1 MQVSAV
7 RTTGIYC
14 RADCTAQ
21 PSPHNVTHYSN
32 PVAAEV
38 NGFRPCLR
46 CHPERRAGSLA
57 DLDVPAPVQAA
68 LLRINDGFLDD
79 HDEEALA
86 AQVGYSARQLRR
98 LFELHVGAT
107 PTTIARSRR
116 AHFAR
121 CLIDDTDLT
130 FAEIA
135 RAAGFGGPRQLH
147 RAITSVFCFTPTELR
162 SKRRHGERPHLDG
175 GLVLTVPYLAPFDFE
190 TFISHQ
196 AARAIPGVEAVSVDP
211 GGRSSYV
218 RSFSACGH
226 PGIAEL
232 ARPDSAATM
241 TAGPDSAAA
250 ALAHGSGGRDQLQ
263 LRLHLP
269 TYDSIIDAVCR
280 SRAMLGTDEG
290 PSPAEAALADDPLI
304 GPLVRQAPG
313 LRVPR
318 SWDRFETAVRI
329 VVNQQISLAAAS
341 TMCGRLAQRFG
352 TPFDAP
358 SECCV
363 DVQVPL
369 THLFPGAASLAD
381 TGPSG
386 FAGLGF
392 TQRRIDTIVGLSKAV
407 ASGDLDLSAADTL
420 EGTVARLCELPGIGP
435 WTAHLMAMRIFGHDD
450 AFPASDLGLR
460 RAAERLVG
468 HPVTADELEKLA
480 ESWCPYRSWAAQHL
494 WHAASQSGQSFAD
507 SPANRSLT
515 VRAQSGGNHEHRHA
529 LAHHHRQSHRA
540 VGPGGDRRWVAR
552 RVVAW

>member
-14 RADCTAQ
+14 RADCSAQ
-21 PSPHNVTHYSN
+21 PLPRNVTQYSN
-32 PVAAEV
+32 PVAAEA

-57 DLDVPAPVQAA
+57 DLDVPVPVGAA

-86 AQVGYSARQLRR
+86 AHVGYSGRQLRR
-98 LFELHVGAT
+98 LFEHHVGAT

-147 RAITSVFCFTPTELR
+147 RTITSVFCFTPTELR
-162 SKRRHGERPHLDG
+162 SRRRQGERPHLDG
-175 GLVLTVPYLAPFDFE
+175 GLVLAVPYLAPFDFE

-196 AARAIPGVEAVSVDP
+196 GARAIPGVEAVSADAD
-211 GGRSSYV
+211 GHSSYI

-232 ARPDSAATM
+232 AVPESAAPM
-241 TAGPDSAAA
+241 AVGPNSAAA
-250 ALAHGSGGRDQLQ
+250 VPAAGDRDHLQ

-269 TYDSIIDAVCR
+269 TYDSIIDAVSRC
-280 SRAMLGTDEG
+280 RAMLGTDDD

-318 SWDRFETAVRI
+318 SWDRFETAIRI
-329 VVNQQISLAAAS
+329 VVGQQISLAAAS
-341 TMCGRLAQRFG
+341 TMCGRIAQRLG
-352 TPFDAP
+352 TPFEPP

-381 TGPSG
+381 AGASG
-386 FAGLGF
+386 LAGLGF
-392 TQRRIDTIVGLSKAV
+392 TQRRIDTIVGLSEAV

-420 EGTVARLCELPGIGP
+420 DDTVARLCELPGIGP
-435 WTAHLMAMRIFGHDD
+435 WTAHLIAMRVFGADD

-460 RAAERLVG
+460 RVAERLVG
-468 HPVTADELEKLA
+468 HSVTAAELEALA
-480 ESWCPYRSWAAQHL
+480 EPWRPYRSWAAQHL
-494 WHAASQSGQSFAD
+494 WHAAGKSSPSSAD
-507 SPANRSLT
+507 KPSTTGSNS
-515 VRAQSGGNHEHRHA
+515 
-529 LAHHHRQSHRA
+529 
-540 VGPGGDRRWVAR
+540 
-552 RVVAW
+552 

>member
-14 RADCTAQ
+14 RADCSAQ
-21 PSPHNVTHYSN
+21 PLPRNVTHYSN
-32 PVAAEV
+32 PVAAEA

-57 DLDVPAPVQAA
+57 DLDVPAPVEAA
-68 LLRINDGFLDD
+68 LLRINDGYLDD

-86 AQVGYSARQLRR
+86 THVGYSARQLRR
-98 LFELHVGAT
+98 LFEHHVGAT

-130 FAEIA
+130 FGEIA
-135 RAAGFGGPRQLH
+135 RAAGFGGPRQMH
-147 RAITSVFCFTPTELR
+147 RAMTSVFCFTPTELR
-162 SKRRHGERPHLDG
+162 SKRRQGERPHLDG

-196 AARAIPGVEAVSVDP
+196 AARAIPGVEAVSADA
-211 GGRSSYV
+211 GGSSSYM

-232 ARPDSAATM
+232 AMPHVAASMAAMPPDAATVP
-241 TAGPDSAAA
+241 AEDGDN
-250 ALAHGSGGRDQLQ
+250 HNQLQ

-269 TYDSIIDAVCR
+269 TYDSIIDAVSRC
-280 SRAMLGTDEG
+280 RAMLGTDDD
-290 PSPAEAALADDPLI
+290 PSMAEAALVDDPLI

-329 VVNQQISLAAAS
+329 VVGQQISLAAAS
-341 TMCGRLAQRFG
+341 TMCGRIAQRFG

-363 DVQVPL
+363 DQQVPL
-369 THLFPGAASLAD
+369 THLFPGAAHLAD
-381 TGPSG
+381 AGPSG
-386 FAGLGF
+386 LAGLGF
-392 TQRRIDTIVGLSKAV
+392 TRRRVDTIVGLSEAV
-407 ASGDLDLSAADTL
+407 ASGELDLSAADPL
-420 EGTVARLCELPGIGP
+420 DDTVARLCELPGIGP
-435 WTAHLMAMRIFGHDD
+435 WTAHLMAMRVFGADD

-468 HPVTADELEKLA
+468 HPVTAGELETLA
-480 ESWCPYRSWAAQHL
+480 EPWRPYRSWAAQHL
-494 WHAASQSGQSFAD
+494 WHAAGKSSPTSGDKPSTTG
-507 SPANRSLT
+507 SNS
-515 VRAQSGGNHEHRHA
+515 
-529 LAHHHRQSHRA
+529 
-540 VGPGGDRRWVAR
+540 
-552 RVVAW
+552 

>member
-14 RADCTAQ
+14 RADCSAQ
-21 PSPHNVTHYSN
+21 PLPHNVTQYSN

-57 DLDVPAPVQAA
+57 DLDVPAPVGAA
-68 LLRINDGFLDD
+68 LLRINDGYLDD

-86 AQVGYSARQLRR
+86 AHVGYSARQLRR
-98 LFELHVGAT
+98 LFEHHVGAT

-147 RAITSVFCFTPTELR
+147 RAMTSVFCFTPTELR
-162 SKRRHGERPHLDG
+162 AKRRQGERPHLDG
-175 GLVLTVPYLAPFDFE
+175 GLVLTVPYLTPYDFGA
-190 TFISHQ
+190 FISHQ
-196 AARAIPGVEAVSVDP
+196 SARVIPGVEAVGAGPRGDT
-211 GGRSSYV
+211 SYV
-218 RSFSACGH
+218 RGFSACGH

-232 ARPDSAATM
+232 TVLHSAASM
-241 TAGPDSAAA
+241 AAEPNNAAA
-250 ALAHGSGGRDQLQ
+250 VLAEDGGCRDQLL

-269 TYDSIIDAVCR
+269 TYDSIIDAVSRC
-280 SRAMLGTDEG
+280 RAMLGTDED
-290 PSPAEAALADDPLI
+290 PSPAEAALAGDPLI

-341 TMCGRLAQRFG
+341 TMSGRIAQRLG
-352 TPFDAP
+352 AAFDAP

-363 DVQVPL
+363 EVPVPL
-369 THLFPGAASLAD
+369 THLFPGAATLAD
-381 TGPSG
+381 AGRSG
-386 FAGLGF
+386 LARLGF
-392 TQRRIDTIVGLSKAV
+392 TERRIDTIVGLSEAV
-407 ASGDLDLSAADTL
+407 AKGELDLSATDTL
-420 EGTVARLCELPGIGP
+420 EVAVARLCELPGIGP
-435 WTAHLMAMRIFGHDD
+435 WTAHLIAMRVFGADD

-468 HPVTADELEKLA
+468 HPVTARELETLA
-480 ESWCPYRSWAAQHL
+480 ESWRPYRSWAAQHL
-494 WHAASQSGQSFAD
+494 WHAAGRSSQSIAD
-507 SPANRSLT
+507 KPST
-515 VRAQSGGNHEHRHA
+515 SG
-529 LAHHHRQSHRA
+529 S
-540 VGPGGDRRWVAR
+540 DS
-552 RVVAW
+552 

>member
-14 RADCTAQ
+14 RADCSAQ
-21 PSPHNVTHYSN
+21 PLQRNVTHYSN
-32 PVAAEV
+32 PVAAEA

-57 DLDVPAPVQAA
+57 DLDVPAPIGAA

-86 AQVGYSARQLRR
+86 AHVGYSGRQLRR
-98 LFELHVGAT
+98 LFEHHVGAT

-147 RAITSVFCFTPTELR
+147 RAMTSVFCFTPTELR
-162 SKRRHGERPHLDG
+162 SKRRQGERPQLDG
-175 GLVLTVPYLAPFDFE
+175 GLVLTVPYLAPFDFAG
-190 TFISHQ
+190 FVSHQ
-196 AARAIPGVEAVSVDP
+196 AARVIGGIEAVSADP
-211 GGRSSYV
+211 ATGVSYI

-232 ARPDSAATM
+232 AMPDN
-241 TAGPDSAAA
+241 A
-250 ALAHGSGGRDQLQ
+250 ALIAAVSNGAASMAAVSNGAASMAAVPNGTAAVPADVAGDRNHLQ

-269 TYDSIIDAVCR
+269 TYDSIIDAVGRC
-280 SRAMLGTDEG
+280 RAMLGADED
-290 PSPAEAALADDPLI
+290 PSPAAAALADDRLI
-304 GPLVRQAPG
+304 GPLVQETPG

-318 SWDRFETAVRI
+318 SWDRFETAIRI

-341 TMCGRLAQRFG
+341 TMCSRIAQRFG

-381 TGPSG
+381 AGPSE

-407 ASGDLDLSAADTL
+407 ASGDLDLSATDTL
-420 EGTVARLCELPGIGP
+420 EDTVARLCELPGIGP
-435 WTAHLMAMRIFGHDD
+435 WTGHLIAMRVFGHDD

-460 RAAERLVG
+460 RSAERLIG
-468 HPVTADELEKLA
+468 HPVTARELEAIA
-480 ESWCPYRSWAAQHL
+480 ESWRPYRSWAAQHL
-494 WHAASQSGQSFAD
+494 WHAAGKSSPLSGDKPSTTG
-507 SPANRSLT
+507 SNS
-515 VRAQSGGNHEHRHA
+515 
-529 LAHHHRQSHRA
+529 
-540 VGPGGDRRWVAR
+540 
-552 RVVAW
+552 

>member
-1 MQVSAV
+1 MSDAACQTRPMQVAAV

-14 RADCTAQ
+14 RADCSAQ
-21 PSPHNVTHYSN
+21 PLPHNVTHYSN

-57 DLDVPAPVQAA
+57 DLDVPAPVEAA

-86 AQVGYSARQLRR
+86 AHVGYSGRQLRR
-98 LFELHVGAT
+98 LFEHHVGAT

-147 RAITSVFCFTPTELR
+147 RAMTSVFCFTPTELR
-162 SKRRHGERPHLDG
+162 SKRRQGERPQLDG

-190 TFISHQ
+190 AFISHQ
-196 AARAIPGVEAVSVDP
+196 AARVIAGVEAVGVDP
-211 GGRSSYV
+211 GGNPSYI

-232 ARPDSAATM
+232 AMPDNAASM
-241 TAGPDSAAA
+241 AAA
-250 ALAHGSGGRDQLQ
+250 PNDAASMAAEPNGAAAVPEDAGGERNQLQ

-269 TYDSIIDAVCR
+269 TYDSIIDAVSRC
-280 SRAMLGTDEG
+280 RAMLGADED
-290 PSPAEAALADDPLI
+290 PSTAEAALADDPLI
-304 GPLVRQAPG
+304 GPLVRHAPG

-341 TMCGRLAQRFG
+341 TLCSRIAQRFG
-352 TPFDAP
+352 TPFDTP

-381 TGPSG
+381 AGPSE

-407 ASGDLDLSAADTL
+407 ASGDLDLSATDTL
-420 EGTVARLCELPGIGP
+420 EDTVARLCELPGIGP
-435 WTAHLMAMRIFGHDD
+435 WTAHLIAMRVFGADD

-460 RAAERLVG
+460 RAAEGLLG
-468 HPVTADELEKLA
+468 HPVSAGELEALA
-480 ESWCPYRSWAAQHL
+480 ESWRPYRSWAAQHL
-494 WHAASQSGQSFAD
+494 WHSATASRPRPTG
-507 SPANRSLT
+507 PP
-515 VRAQSGGNHEHRHA
+515 
-529 LAHHHRQSHRA
+529 SH
-540 VGPGGDRRWVAR
+540 
-552 RVVAW
+552 

>member
-14 RADCTAQ
+14 RADCSAQ
-21 PSPHNVTHYSN
+21 PLPRNVTHYSN
-32 PVAAEV
+32 PVAAEA

-57 DLDVPAPVQAA
+57 DLDVPAPVEAA
-68 LLRINDGFLDD
+68 LLRINDGYLDD

-86 AQVGYSARQLRR
+86 THVGYSARQLRR
-98 LFELHVGAT
+98 LFEHHVGAT

-147 RAITSVFCFTPTELR
+147 RAMTSVFCFTPTELR

-196 AARAIPGVEAVSVDP
+196 TARAIPGVETVSVDS
-211 GGRSSYV
+211 GGGSGYV

-232 ARPDSAATM
+232 AVLQSAPSVA
-241 TAGPDSAAA
+241 AGPDNAAPIA
-250 ALAHGSGGRDQLQ
+250 AVPNGATSVAAGPNGTAAVPEDAGGGRNQLQ

-269 TYDSIIDAVCR
+269 TYDSIIDAVSRC
-280 SRAMLGTDEG
+280 RAMLGTDED
-290 PSPAEAALADDPLI
+290 PSPAEAALAGDPFI

-318 SWDRFETAVRI
+318 SWDRFETAIRI
-329 VVNQQISLAAAS
+329 VVNQQISLASAS
-341 TMCGRLAQRFG
+341 TMCSRIAQRFG
-352 TPFDAP
+352 SPFDAP
-358 SECCV
+358 SECCI

-381 TGPSG
+381 AGPAG

-392 TQRRIDTIVGLSKAV
+392 TRRRVDTIVSLSEAV
-407 ASGDLDLSAADTL
+407 ASGELDLSAADTL
-420 EGTVARLCELPGIGP
+420 ESTVARLCELPGIGP
-435 WTAHLMAMRIFGHDD
+435 WTAHLIAMRVFGADD

-468 HPVTADELEKLA
+468 HPVSAGELEALA
-480 ESWCPYRSWAAQHL
+480 ESWRPYRSWAAQHL
-494 WHAASQSGQSFAD
+494 WRSAASP
-507 SPANRSLT
+507 SPRPPDPHS
-515 VRAQSGGNHEHRHA
+515 
-529 LAHHHRQSHRA
+529 
-540 VGPGGDRRWVAR
+540 P
-552 RVVAW
+552 